1 MKLRFA
7 NAHAASRRVAARPV
21 VLAIVTIPLFFS
33 LAACGRKATEADCN
47 LIINRNVEVQMKAM
61 HIDDAPT
68 IAKKQDELRAQMK
81 DDLKD
86 CEGRRVTD
94 KMMSCVG
101 SAQTG
106 DEVTECLR

>member
-1 MKLRFA
+1 MTQRPRAFRGAKL
-7 NAHAASRRVAARPV
+7 
-21 VLAIVTIPLFFS
+21 TISLFFS
-33 LAACGRKATEADCN
+33 LTFALTACGRKATEADCE
-47 LIINRNVEVQMKAM
+47 LIIDRNVEVQMRAM

-68 IAKKQDELRAQMK
+68 ITKKQDELRAQMK

-94 KMMSCVG
+94 KMMGCVKN
-101 SAQTG
+101 AQTG

>member
-1 MKLRFA
+1 M
-7 NAHAASRRVAARPV
+7 NHPSRAFGGM
-21 VLAIVTIPLFFS
+21 LFTIPLFFS
-33 LAACGRKATEADCN
+33 LAFTLAGCGRKANEADCE
-47 LIINRNVEVQMKAM
+47 LIIDRNVEVQMKAM

-94 KMMSCVG
+94 KMMGCVRN
-101 SAQTG
+101 AQTG
-106 DEVTECLR
+106 DEITECLR

>member
-1 MKLRFA
+1 MLF
-7 NAHAASRRVAARPV
+7 
-21 VLAIVTIPLFFS
+21 TIPLFFS
-33 LAACGRKATEADCN
+33 LIVIVTGCGRKATAADCE
-47 LIINRNVEVQMKAM
+47 LIIDRNVDVQMRAM

-94 KMMSCVG
+94 KMMTCVRN
-101 SAQTG
+101 AQTG

>member
-1 MKLRFA
+1 MMLRGA
-7 NAHAASRRVAARPV
+7 KTYPNPPSLLVRRASV
-21 VLAIVTIPLFFS
+21 VLVTIPLFFS

-47 LIINRNVEVQMKAM
+47 LIIDRNVEVQMKAM
-61 HIDDAPT
+61 HIDDTPT
-68 IAKKQDELRAQMK
+68 ITKKQDELRIQMK

-94 KMMSCVG
+94 KMMSCVR

-106 DEVTECLR
+106 DEITECLR

>member
-1 MKLRFA
+1 MRERPRAFGGMRF
-7 NAHAASRRVAARPV
+7 
-21 VLAIVTIPLFFS
+21 TTPLFFS
-33 LAACGRKATEADCN
+33 AIFALTACGRKATEADCE
-47 LIINRNVEVQMKAM
+47 LIIDRNVEVQMKAM

-94 KMMSCVG
+94 KMMGCVKN
-101 SAQTG
+101 AQTG